1 MSTSYNRKE
10 VTDMMWLLM
19 SLIVWLFELFVFV
32 VVMSLL
38 IEVTMPGEIE
48 VLHNIYK
55 VILGFDK
62 DES

>member
-55 VILGFDK
+55 VILGFDE

>member
-1 MSTSYNRKE
+1 
-10 VTDMMWLLM
+10 MMWLLM

-55 VILGFDK
+55 VILGFDE